1 MDIKRNDRLIASASS
16 HHLDIVDSGY
26 ACVSTDWNL
35 QHVRSPYTR
44 LYVIYGGEGTL
55 HHQHQDIVL
64 QPGYVYLIP
73 AQMVFDYACGNFMD
87 QLFFHLNLYA
97 ADGKDLLTRL
107 NRIDALP
114 ISTQDRETLREAY
127 WGDSLSDAI
136 RMQQRIHAL
145 LADFITASTLGN
157 QKIEA
162 PSAFLQ
168 QVYTLARQNCDART
182 TVKGLAEKLA
192 VSPSTLSKR
201 FKLETGTTLG
211 HYLDGLLL
219 QKAQQQLLSTD
230 DAIGRI
236 SEQLGFCD
244 QFYFSRY
251 FKQRWQETPSRY
263 RQRLRNRL

>member
-1 MDIKRNDRLIASASS
+1 MDIQRNDRLIASASS
-16 HHLDIVDSGY
+16 HHLDIVDSGF
-26 ACVSTDWNL
+26 ARVSTDWNL

-44 LYVIYGGEGTL
+44 LYVIDAGEGL
-55 HHQHQDIVL
+55 IRHQDRDIVL
-64 QPGYVYLIP
+64 RAGYAYLIP
-73 AQMVFDYACGNFMD
+73 AQILFDYACGDSMD

-107 NRIDALP
+107 NRIDALL
-114 ISTQDRETLREAY
+114 ISAQDRKTLLEAY
-127 WGDSLSDAI
+127 RGDSLADAI

-145 LADFITASTLGN
+145 LADFITASALGG

-168 QVYTLARQNCDART
+168 QVYTLARQSCDART
-182 TVKGLAEKLA
+182 TVNGLAERLA
-192 VSPSTLSKR
+192 MSPGTLSKR
-201 FKLETGTTLG
+201 FKAETGTTLG

-219 QKAQQQLLSTD
+219 QKAQQLLLSTD